1 MPMSNVERYKAGKI
15 PYYVRMSSRG
25 QVTLP
30 KPLRNACGF
39 DAKNQLVKITALET
53 GMFLESVVA
62 ITAKGQNN
70 ADPEGY
76 EKDPELVEAER
87 ADETEFYRN
96 IARR

>member
-1 MPMSNVERYKAGKI
+1 MYRAKKT

-39 DAKNQLVKITALET
+39 DAKNQLVKVTAFEAGLL
-53 GMFLESVVA
+53 LESVVA
-62 ITAKGQNN
+62 ITAKSKNN
-70 ADPEGY
+70 ASSEDY

-87 ADETEFYRN
+87 ADDAEFYRN
-96 IARR
+96 LARR